1 MKKLLFLVVIIATL
15 ACTGDDRVQM
25 SPSKEFKAY
34 LSVTEC
40 SDGYGIWV
48 VNISDLYNGTMNSME
63 MADYPASLM
72 AYISWDEDNRLWF
85 YSSDDGRYF
94 YWEQTGQWAM
104 FSWDITITSE
114 VSPPVSLLE
123 QTDRNRRN

>member
-15 ACTGDDRVQM
+15 ACTGDDRVQR

-34 LSVTEC
+34 LSVAE
-40 SDGYGIWV
+40 SSGGYGIWV
-48 VNISDLYNGTMNSME
+48 VNITDPHDGTLSSME

-85 YSSDDGRYF
+85 YSSDDGRFF
-94 YWEQTGQWAM
+94 YWEQNEQWAM

-114 VSPPVSLLE
+114 VSPPSSLLE
-123 QTDRNRRN
+123 QTERNRRN